1 MDTFVESASSM
12 LIVDDTK
19 QEIVLRDASTTLT
32 PVAPKK
38 VFSIVPTTQLLSAEE
53 FFALSP
59 NPLIAADKNKALE
72 TIQTLL
78 STVQVLKEKIQDS
91 MLSGPVCP
99 YQQTL
104 LEYLGPDYKCPTIY
118 DIPYPKTYSTQAA
131 ISAIEIIG
139 NKYDNIL
146 LSHTQTMSAEAA
158 DTNFVG
164 ITSQNIGHAFA
175 VLSATANGNE
185 YIIDRVKTSN
195 HLEFAEM
202 VRNLS
207 TDYII
212 QNPLIVAHKLISRY
226 IEINKD

>member
-72 TIQTLL
+72 TIQSLL

-175 VLSATANGNE
+175 VLSATANGSE
-185 YIIDRVKTSN
+185 YVIDRIKTSN
-195 HLEFAEM
+195 HLEFAEII
-202 VRNLS
+202 RNLS

-226 IEINKD
+226 VEINKD